1 VDYRRPLDKN
11 VPGSPQR
18 YNLYAVSDHAN
29 FSIASKDFK
38 RDLRLEAVTEEDQRG
53 DETEVA
59 DAEEDVVGEENHNDR
74 ASVPGVPN
82 PGTTEVTTFETGT

>member
-1 VDYRRPLDKN
+1 LDKN

-18 YNLYAVSDHAN
+18 YTLYACADHAN

-59 DAEEDVVGEENHNDR
+59 DAEEDIVGEENEHDL

-82 PGTTEVTTFETGT
+82 PGTKEVTTFETGT